1 MEKKEELPPH
11 PIPLEGAEYL
21 RTMTPD
27 QKKLHLMAIQ
37 KLGSSYFIERT
48 KGFLSW
54 KASRKG

>member
-54 KASRKG
+54 KAS

>member
-1 MEKKEELPPH
+1 MEKKENLPGH
-11 PIPLEGAEYL
+11 PIPLEGSEYI
-21 RTMTPD
+21 RSMNPD

-37 KLGSSYFIERT
+37 KLGSSYFIEKT